1 MTDLASQGIC
11 TDANGIVR
19 EWIMPSSREVLAE
32 IDRKLKSLQQVAV
45 SERPWLRPGW
55 CDTQGQ
61 CWMGDPGG
69 AGYIAS
75 WIFCVPEAARSM
87 SVSLPAD
94 ALPLPKL
101 PSDPVATELSDEQL
115 LQMAATAIGLEAIAP
130 GQYEQGEFEGQ
141 GTAVEAYG
149 SELIAYGRAVIAA
162 DRARREE
169 PTNG

>member
-1 MTDLASQGIC
+1 MADLANLR
-11 TDANGIVR
+11 AAV
-19 EWIMPSSREVLAE
+19 EVLAE
-32 IDRKLKSLQQVAV
+32 IERNSKPLQQVAAA
-45 SERPWLRPGW
+45 ERPWRRPGW
-55 CDTQGQ
+55 CDTQGR
-61 CWMGDPGG
+61 CWMGDPGDTG
-69 AGYIAS
+69 SIAA
-75 WIFCVPEAARSM
+75 WLFCVPEVARSM

-169 PTNG
+169 RANG

>member
-1 MTDLASQGIC
+1 MTDLANQGIR

-19 EWIMPSSREVLAE
+19 EWAMPTSREVLAE
-32 IDRKLKSLQQVAV
+32 IDRKLKPLQQVAV
-45 SERPWLRPGW
+45 SEQPWRRPGW

-69 AGYIAS
+69 AESIAA
-75 WIFCVPEAARSM
+75 WIFCVPEVARSM

-101 PSDPVATELSDEQL
+101 PSDPVAKELTDEQL
-115 LQMAATAIGLEAIAP
+115 LQMAAKATGHEAIAP
-130 GQYEQGEFEGQ
+130 GPGEFEGH
-141 GTAVEAYG
+141 GTAVKVYG

-162 DRARREE
+162 VLGLA
-169 PTNG
+169 GGAHQ

>member
-1 MTDLASQGIC
+1 MADLANQGIC

-19 EWIMPSSREVLAE
+19 EWIMPTSREILAE
-32 IDRKLKSLQQVAV
+32 IDRKLKSSQQVAV
-45 SERPWLRPGW
+45 SKRPWRRPGW
-55 CDTQGQ
+55 CDAQGQ
-61 CWMGDPGG
+61 CWMGDPG
-69 AGYIAS
+69 AEA
-75 WIFCVPEAARSM
+75 WLFCVPEDARSM

-130 GQYEQGEFEGQ
+130 GPGEFEGQ
-141 GTAVEAYG
+141 GTAVKVYG